1 MGERERLLQRQY
13 GSREEVGKLE
23 GKPRAEAQFCSC
35 GDGASAR
42 PEASAPSIVLERIAD
57 RGREGFFCLV
67 NRLLCNPWLMII
79 GGVRKVRRND
89 FESGYS

>member
-1 MGERERLLQRQY
+1 MGEREHLQQRQY

-23 GKPRAEAQFCSC
+23 GKPRTEVQFCSC

-57 RGREGFFCLV
+57 RGRGQAFLPCKPASLQPV
-67 NRLLCNPWLMII
+67 VDDNRSC
-79 GGVRKVRRND
+79 
-89 FESGYS
+89 